1 MENIYYKRVVDDL
14 IYERLDYIGAILIE
28 GPKWCGKTTTSQQHA
43 KSVLKLQDPKNK
55 VSNLELA
62 TIDPYILLEGEKPR
76 LIDEWQIAPVLWDAV
91 RTSVD
96 DLNEVGLYLLT
107 GSTSVDGSK
116 IMHSGTGR
124 IHRLLM
130 RPMSLYESKESN
142 GKISLINL
150 FNNPNLDIN
159 RIKSDLSFK
168 DLIFATCR
176 GGWPST
182 LNIKSKKGQLFIV
195 KNYIDNICNIDIS
208 TVDGVKRDPIKVK
221 KILKSYSRNISTIAS
236 NKTIMKGVK
245 EDKEYISEPTFYSY
259 VDALKKLFVIDNV
272 SSWNPNIRSSTS
284 IRTIEKKEFID
295 PSIAVAS
302 LKLNMENLL
311 YDLKT
316 FGFIFENLCIRD
328 LKVYSSLMDGEVSYY
343 RDRFDLEADC
353 VLHLEDGRY
362 ALIEFKVGTRN
373 MMKVQKIY

>member
-1 MENIYYKRVVDDL
+1 
-14 IYERLDYIGAILIE
+14 
-28 GPKWCGKTTTSQQHA
+28 
-43 KSVLKLQDPKNK
+43 
-55 VSNLELA
+55 
-62 TIDPYILLEGEKPR
+62 
-76 LIDEWQIAPVLWDAV
+76 
-91 RTSVD
+91 
-96 DLNEVGLYLLT
+96 
-107 GSTSVDGSK
+107 
-116 IMHSGTGR
+116 MHSGTGR

-159 RIKSDLSFK
+159 GIKSDLSFK
-168 DLIFATCR
+168 DLIFAACR

-221 KILKSYSRNISTIAS
+221 KILKPYSQNISTIAS
-236 NKTIMKGVK
+236 NKTIMKDVK

-272 SSWNPNIRSSTS
+272 SAWNPNIRSSTS
-284 IRTIEKKEFID
+284 IRAIGKKEFID

-328 LKVYSSLMDGEVSYY
+328 LKVYSSLMDGKVSYY
-343 RDRFDLEADC
+343 QDRFGLEVDC

-362 ALIEFKVGTRN
+362 ALIKFKVGTRKYDEGAKN
-373 MMKVQKIY
+373 LLKLDNLIKTSIKEKKLDILEPSFLAIITGAEIAYTRPDGVKILPIGCLR